1 MRRQLRNIVCVDPD
15 EVWFAAAKSAA
26 AGILSDLAGRQG
38 SSPHGTGFPMAK
50 QRRPRVCRE
59 HHRSDR
65 KCMAMAAPGS
75 DRCAL
80 HHLEAFTDRRALNR
94 IPDTARAPGAGFGR
108 GGRSDASATPRCAWI
123 TARPGSLL
131 AAPTTATRLG
141 RLGKRTWGSGRI
153 LTEILRGRA
162 HLDRSRCHA
171 GRPRGAPPHSTQ
183 LASRI
188 APRWQQASRLHARRS
203 TCTRTLNRTAR
214 RARSLRDFSRPTS
227 VDLSAEFGGGHSGSE
242 CLQSVSRSRSRSR
255 TSPTLIVAVMAFP

>member
-50 QRRPRVCRE
+50 QRRL
-59 HHRSDR
+59 DR

-94 IPDTARAPGAGFGR
+94 TPDTARAPGAGFGR

-141 RLGKRTWGSGRI
+141 RLGKRNWGSGRI

-188 APRWQQASRLHARRS
+188 APRWQQASRLHARRGAALHVHAHAQPRGAS
-203 TCTRTLNRTAR
+203 CRPSAR
-214 RARSLRDFSRPTS
+214 FQQTHKR
-227 VDLSAEFGGGHSGSE
+227 
-242 CLQSVSRSRSRSR
+242 
-255 TSPTLIVAVMAFP
+255 